1 MPRVLSP
8 PRRRRTDNSDGF
20 TQTSIQ
26 TSTPTSIQTS
36 KQTLTLNQIIK
47 PVVAVAIIV
56 CLILFCG
63 IQDTLRYLEFIIVL
77 LGTVVITV
85 ASVMKSN
92 K

>member
-8 PRRRRTDNSDGF
+8 PRRRHTDDSEGF
-20 TQTSIQ
+20 TQTLIQ
-26 TSTPTSIQTS
+26 SSKQTLIQSS